1 MIGDKRYAETMD
13 AILFRQSSV
22 VGERSLDSE
31 ALLKRTVETG
41 EVRMQT

>member
-13 AILFRQSSV
+13 AREFRLFGV

-31 ALLKRTVETG
+31 ALLKRTVEFR

>member
-13 AILFRQSSV
+13 FDWFRPVGV

-31 ALLKRTVETG
+31 ALLKRTVETRQ
-41 EVRMQT
+41 VRMQT

>member
-13 AILFRQSSV
+13 AIWFRPSGV
-22 VGERSLDSE
+22 VGERSLDKE
-31 ALLKRTVETG
+31 ALLKRTVETR